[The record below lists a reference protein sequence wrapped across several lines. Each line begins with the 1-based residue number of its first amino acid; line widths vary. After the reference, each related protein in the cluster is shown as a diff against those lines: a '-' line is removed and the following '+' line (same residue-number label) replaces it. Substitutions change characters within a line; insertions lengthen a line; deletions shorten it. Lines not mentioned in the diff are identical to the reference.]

1 MKNQTIIIV
10 ILVAVVMAGAG
21 FFGGMQ
27 YQKAQRTT
35 FSANGTANPQG
46 RRFGMNGQNGGAAVR
61 GSVLSSDANSI
72 TVKLADGSSKIVLLS
87 GTTTITEATVAAK
100 TAMQMGMQV
109 MAIGTTNPDGS
120 VTATTIQ
127 LNPRTN

>member
-10 ILVAVVMAGAG
+10 ILVTVVMAGAG

-27 YQKAQRTT
+27 YQKMQRTS
-35 FSANGTANPQG
+35 FSANGVNPQG

-61 GSVLSSDANSI
+61 GSVLNSDANSI

-87 GTTTITEATVAAK
+87 GTTTITEATMAAR
-100 TAMQMGMQV
+100 TALQTGTQV
-109 MAIGTTNPDGS
+109 MAIGTTNSDGS